1 MDTRKKYSLS
11 GAIIIVSCFLLLAG
25 ACEDIDRIEM
35 ETQTKNVLLDFNA
48 STSNTVTAG
57 TRSPDIVDN
66 FSKNSYNF
74 GLSVT
79 KNGNPTIPGSDDMTA
94 IMSRPGTGSPW
105 NWEFKDN
112 AHNSPVTPRGP
123 SGKPLKIKAYYYDAL
138 SSSNG
143 QIVATAFTDGI
154 PFDFTQTDAP
164 KQKEIL
170 YNTNTSYTIPST
182 GADKVTIPLQFQHA
196 YSWISIRVT
205 KYVNKGDFTL
215 SGVSIDNL
223 SGNWIKNKGKIDVE
237 TGLAMQGATVGPIGE
252 TRYPETL
259 PISPE
264 FAITYDFLVPSFMD
278 AGVKDESIAI
288 TLMINGHKE
297 VFPLDRAHL
306 NQDGDKYGFRQGYY
320 NTYNLEFN
328 NSSLNMRLINW
339 TSTTING
346 NFGATPSVPTNYS
359 KINYYENIKPEG
371 PFFWSDLKTG
381 SFLSLGYHPY
391 DSYLT
396 TVSYGGNGE
405 YVPAQPNL
413 TPQGS
418 MVYDDDDNVLTKEGV
433 YPCFEMT
440 TEDISVEPVP
450 WEDENGQLVAKE
462 ICRKYNGGGN
472 HDWRLPRA
480 SELRTLF
487 LALIYNS
494 GRKAILALNFNEIG
508 GNWEKLYWTGTEVN
522 ENDAWAMYYY
532 DQGDYRHRGPMIST
546 QDKRTKLSVRCIRD
560 VR

>member
-11 GAIIIVSCFLLLAG
+11 GAIIVVSCFLLLAG
-25 ACEDIDRIEM
+25 ACEDSDRIEM

-57 TRSPDIVDN
+57 TRSPDIVDK

-79 KNGNPTIPGSDDMTA
+79 KNGNATIPGSDNMTA
-94 IMSRPGTGSPW
+94 IMSRPGAGSPW

-112 AHNSPVTPRGP
+112 AHNPVTPRGP
-123 SGKPLKIKAYYYDAL
+123 SGKPLKIKAYYYDAP
-138 SSSNG
+138 SSGNG
-143 QIVATAFTDGI
+143 QIVTTAFTDGI
-154 PFDFTQTDAP
+154 PFDFTQTNNP

-182 GADKVTIPLQFQHA
+182 GADKATIPLQFQHA

-205 KYVNKGDFTL
+205 KYVDEGDFKL
-215 SGVSIDNL
+215 SGVFIDNL
-223 SGNWIKNKGKIDVE
+223 SGDWIKNKGKIDVE
-237 TGLAMQGATVGPIGE
+237 TGLAMQGATVGLIGE
-252 TRYPETL
+252 TRSLETL
-259 PISPE
+259 PVNPD

-297 VFPLDRAHL
+297 VFPLDRTHL

-346 NFGATPSVPTNYS
+346 NFGTSPSVPTNYS
-359 KINYYENIKPEG
+359 RIDYNTTSAG
-371 PFFWSDLKTG
+371 GFFWSQLNKGNILAFGT
-381 SFLSLGYHPY
+381 HPY
-391 DSYLT
+391 DNYLT

-405 YVPAQPNL
+405 YVPAKPRPV
-413 TPQGS
+413 TQGDAI
-418 MVYDDDDNVLTKEGV
+418 YDDDENVAAKEGV
-433 YPCFEMT
+433 YPYFEMT
-440 TEDISVEPVP
+440 TQDISVEPVP

-472 HDWRLPRA
+472 RDWRLPRA

-487 LALIYNS
+487 LAFVYNA
-494 GRKAILALNFNEIG
+494 GRTELFNLG
-508 GNWEKLYWTGTEVN
+508 FRDGTGNLEKLYWTGTEVN
-522 ENDAWAMYYY
+522 ENGAWAVYYY
-532 DQGDYRHRGPMIST
+532 NQDDWTHRGPMIST
-546 QDKRTKLSVRCIRD
+546 QDKRTKLSVRCVRD

>member
-25 ACEDIDRIEM
+25 ACEDSDRIEM
-35 ETQTKNVLLDFNA
+35 ETQTQNVLLDFNA
-48 STSNTVTAG
+48 LTSNTVTAG
-57 TRSPDIVDN
+57 TRSPDIVDE

-79 KNGNPTIPGSDDMTA
+79 KNGNPTIPGSDNMTA
-94 IMSRPGTGSPW
+94 IMSRPDGGSPW
-105 NWEFKDN
+105 SWEFKDS
-112 AHNSPVTPRGP
+112 AHNPVTPRGP
-123 SGKPLKIKAYYYDAL
+123 SGKPLKIKAYYYDAP
-138 SSSNG
+138 SSGNG

-154 PFDFTQTDAP
+154 PFDFTQTDNP

-182 GADKVTIPLQFQHA
+182 GTDKVTIPLQFQHA

-205 KYVNKGDFTL
+205 KYVDKDGFKL

-223 SGNWIKNKGKIDVE
+223 SGDWIKNKGKIDVE

-252 TRYPETL
+252 IGVATEL
-259 PISPE
+259 PVNPDL
-264 FAITYDFLVPSFMD
+264 AITYDFLVPSFMD
-278 AGVKDESIAI
+278 AGIKDEDIAI
-288 TLMINGHKE
+288 TLIINGHKE

-328 NSSLNMRLINW
+328 NSSLNMRLISW

-346 NFGATPSVPTNYS
+346 NFGAPPSVPTNYS
-359 KINYYENIKPEG
+359 RIDFRKDYYWGELNKGI
-371 PFFWSDLKTG
+371 
-381 SFLSLGYHPY
+381 FLNAGTHLY
-391 DSYLT
+391 DNYLT

-405 YVPAQPNL
+405 YVPAKPKSVNL
-413 TPQGS
+413 VG
-418 MVYDDDDNVLTKEGV
+418 VIYDDDDNVAVKEGV
-433 YPCFEMT
+433 YPFFDMT
-440 TEDISVEPVP
+440 TGDISVEPVP

-462 ICRKYNGGGN
+462 ICRKYNGGGH

-487 LALIYNS
+487 LCLIYN
-494 GRKAILALNFNEIG
+494 N
-508 GNWEKLYWTGTEVN
+508 GNLELSNLGFRDGTGYLERLYWTGTEVDGN
-522 ENDAWAMYYY
+522 NAWAMFYYNP
-532 DQGDYRHRGPMIST
+532 GDYKHRGPMIST

>member
-57 TRSPDIVDN
+57 TRSPDIVDK

-79 KNGNPTIPGSDDMTA
+79 KNGNPTIPGSDNMTA
-94 IMSRPGTGSPW
+94 IMSRPGAGSPW

-112 AHNSPVTPRGP
+112 AHNPVTPRGP

-138 SSSNG
+138 SPGNG

-154 PFDFTQTDAP
+154 PFDFTQTDDP

-182 GADKVTIPLQFQHA
+182 GTDKVTIPLQFQHA
-196 YSWISIRVT
+196 YSWVSIWVT
-205 KYVNKGDFTL
+205 KYVNKDGFKL
-215 SGVSIDNL
+215 SSVSIDNL
-223 SGNWIKNKGKIDVE
+223 SGDWIKNKGKIDVE
-237 TGLAMQGATVGPIGE
+237 TGLAMQGATVGSIGE
-252 TRYPETL
+252 RRVATELSVNPD
-259 PISPE
+259 

-278 AGVKDESIAI
+278 AGVKDEDIAI
-288 TLMINGHKE
+288 TLIINGHKE

-328 NSSLNMRLINW
+328 NSSLNMRLISW

-346 NFGATPSVPTNYS
+346 NFGTSPSVPTNYS
-359 KINYYENIKPEG
+359 RIDLRNVKYY
-371 PFFWSDLKTG
+371 WG
-381 SFLSLGYHPY
+381 SLNKGIFLNAGTHLY
-391 DSYLT
+391 DNYLT

-405 YVPAQPNL
+405 YVPAKPKSV
-413 TPQGS
+413 TSGDAI
-418 MVYDDDDNVLTKEGV
+418 YDDDDNVAAKEGV
-433 YPCFEMT
+433 YPYFDMT
-440 TEDISVEPVP
+440 TQDVSVEPVP

-487 LALIYNS
+487 LCLVFNS
-494 GRKAILALNFNEIG
+494 GNQEIRELNFNESS
-508 GNWEKLYWTGTEVN
+508 GNLGKKYWTGTEVN
-522 ENDAWAMYYY
+522 ENDVWAMFYYNQ
-532 DQGDYRHRGPMIST
+532 DDLKHRGPMIFT